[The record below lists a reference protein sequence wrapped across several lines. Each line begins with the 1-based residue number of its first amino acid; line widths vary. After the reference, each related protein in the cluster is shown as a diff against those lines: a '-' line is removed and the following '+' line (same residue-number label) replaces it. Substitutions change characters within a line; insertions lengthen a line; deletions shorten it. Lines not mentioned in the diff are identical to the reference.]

1 MHWKWSV
8 KWKETEITIKRSFV
22 LYLPFNMLL
31 LVIFLHTYS
40 IIYRNMASMI
50 YMSFTPIKIN

>member
-40 IIYRNMASMI
+40 IIYRNMARMI
-50 YMSFTPIKIN
+50 CMSFTPIKIN